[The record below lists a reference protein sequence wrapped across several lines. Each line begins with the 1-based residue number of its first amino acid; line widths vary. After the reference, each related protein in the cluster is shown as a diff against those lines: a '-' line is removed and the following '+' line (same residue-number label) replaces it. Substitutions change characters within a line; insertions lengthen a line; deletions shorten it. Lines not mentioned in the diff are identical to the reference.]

1 MARPFVPVIHG
12 AALDRP
18 DEAETLLSAGLV
30 AKALERLG
38 YDSEIVALD
47 LDLSKL
53 EALAARRPFAVF
65 NLVEAL
71 KGDAALSY
79 LAPAAL
85 DHLKLAYTGARTA
98 PYFITLSK
106 LLTKNALSAHA
117 LPTAPW
123 WPRGH
128 GAPPHTRVIVKS
140 VLEHASLGMDMN
152 SVVPGTRAAAEIGA
166 REARFGGSF
175 FAEAY
180 IEGREFTVSLL
191 ETADGV
197 RVFPVHEFDYAAL
210 PETRLKIADF
220 SAKWDKS
227 NPAYR
232 LMEQPKFGLEAR
244 EPALAARLGALS
256 RAAWTALD
264 LNGYARVDF
273 RVDETGAPF
282 ILEINVN
289 PSLAMDGGIAR
300 MAAEDGIDYDG
311 VIAAIVAA
319 ARAQVQEA
327 A

>member
-1 MARPFVPVIHG
+1 MTRSFIPIIHG
-12 AALDRP
+12 AALERP
-18 DEAETLLSAGLV
+18 DEAETRLTADLIASAL
-30 AKALERLG
+30 ARLG
-38 YDSEIVALD
+38 YDSEIITLD

-53 EALAARRPFAVF
+53 EALAARKPFVVF

-85 DHLKLAYTGARTA
+85 DHLKLAYTGARTTA
-98 PYFITLSK
+98 YFLTLSK

-128 GAPPHTRVIVKS
+128 GAPPDTRVIVKS

-152 SVVPGTRAAAEIGA
+152 SVVPGARAAAEIRA

-175 FAEAY
+175 FAEAF

-191 ETADGV
+191 ETAQGLS
-197 RVFPVHEFDYAAL
+197 VFPVHEFDYAQL
-210 PETRLKIADF
+210 PKTRLTIADF

-256 RAAWTALD
+256 RAAWAALD

-289 PSLAMDGGIAR
+289 PSLAIDGGIAR
-300 MAAEDGIDYDG
+300 MALEGGVDYDG
-311 VIAAIVAA
+311 VIAAIIAA